1 MTLAIDR
8 FIEPKPLTFDE
19 FLARY
24 GGDNRFEL
32 IDGEVFDLEPT
43 GQHERVAGFINTKV
57 CVQIDGAELPW
68 FVLQRPLF
76 RPANEGIT
84 AFRPDIAVIDEV
96 ALADELVWPEQSILT
111 RGGSIKFVAEIVSS
125 NWQNDYARKF
135 EDYAVLG
142 IPEYWIVDHAALG
155 GIHYIGQPKQP
166 TLSICVLEGNVYK
179 IQRLTGDDAIVS
191 PTFPGLNLTAA
202 QVLRAGR

>member
-8 FIEPKPLTFDE
+8 FIEQKPLTFDE
-19 FLARY
+19 FLTRY

-166 TLSICVLEGNVYK
+166 TLSICVLEGDFYK
-179 IQRLTGDDAIVS
+179 VQRLTGDMAIVS
-191 PTFPGLNLTAA
+191 PTFPGLNLTAK
-202 QVLRAGR
+202 QVLTAGR

>member
-8 FIEPKPLTFDE
+8 FIEQKSLTFDE

-24 GGDNRFEL
+24 GEDNRFEL

-57 CVQIDGAELPW
+57 CVQIDLAGLPW

-96 ALADELVWPEQSILT
+96 ALQDELIWPEQSILT
-111 RGGSIKFVAEIVSS
+111 KGGSIKFVAEIVSS

-142 IPEYWIVDHAALG
+142 IPEYWIVDHAGLG

-166 TLSICVLEGNVYK
+166 TLSICVLVGDVYK
-179 IQRLTGDDAIVS
+179 VQRLTGDDAIVS
-191 PTFPGLNLTAA
+191 PTFPGLNLTAT